1 MHKKAP
7 RQVINSKKILLL
19 LIKNSLIS
27 IILILFMTSPL
38 FGQSEDEKRF
48 ALRTAFVVNAL
59 TYNLDKQNSVGF
71 HFGQIPP
78 TKINL
83 NNVETLEKNFYGLN
97 YAYGFDC
104 INCDSYFVV
113 AILNNG
119 SSIII
124 TDDGST
130 YTYSGWG
137 LSLVG
142 GYSWY
147 FENDI
152 SVILGT
158 GPSYSSE
165 SRESENIKSDNGFG
179 TDADERMEKIRFLPL
194 VPFFLIGYSF

>member
-1 MHKKAP
+1 M
-7 RQVINSKKILLL
+7 
-19 LIKNSLIS
+19 KNFLIS

-38 FGQSEDEKRF
+38 FGQSDDEKRF
-48 ALRTAFVVNAL
+48 AFRTAFVAHAL
-59 TYNLDKQNSVGF
+59 TYNLDKQNGVGF
-71 HFGQIPP
+71 HFGHFS
-78 TKINL
+78 TGINE
-83 NNVETLEKNFYGLN
+83 NNIDTIEKTFYGLN

-104 INCDSYFVV
+104 INCDSFFV
-113 AILNNG
+113 ATFLNNG
-119 SSIII
+119 SSIIT

-137 LSLVG
+137 LSIIG

-152 SVILGT
+152 SVIIGT

-165 SRESENIKSDNGFG
+165 SRVSENIKSDNGFG

>member
-1 MHKKAP
+1 
-7 RQVINSKKILLL
+7 
-19 LIKNSLIS
+19 
-27 IILILFMTSPL
+27 MTSPL
-38 FGQSEDEKRF
+38 FGQSDDEKRF
-48 ALRTAFVVNAL
+48 AFRTALVVNAL
-59 TYNLDKQNSVGF
+59 TYNLDKQNSVGV

-78 TKINL
+78 TEINL
-83 NNVETLEKNFYGLN
+83 NNVETLEKKFYGLN

-113 AILNNG
+113 TILNNG

-137 LSLVG
+137 ISLVG

-152 SVILGT
+152 SVIIGT
-158 GPSYSSE
+158 GPAYSSE
-165 SRESENIKSDNGFG
+165 SRISEDIKSDNGFG
-179 TDADERMEKIRFLPL
+179 TDADERMEKISFLPL
-194 VPFFLIGYSF
+194 VPFFLVGYSF

>member
-1 MHKKAP
+1 M
-7 RQVINSKKILLL
+7 
-19 LIKNSLIS
+19 KNFLIS
-27 IILILFMTSPL
+27 IILILFMSSPL
-38 FGQSEDEKRF
+38 FGQSDDEKRF
-48 ALRTAFVVNAL
+48 AFRTALIVNAL
-59 TYNLDKQNSVGF
+59 TYNLDKRNSVGF

-78 TKINL
+78 TEINL

-104 INCDSYFVV
+104 INCDSYFIVT
-113 AILNNG
+113 ILNNG
-119 SSIII
+119 SSIIT

-137 LSLVG
+137 LSIVG

-158 GPSYSSE
+158 GPAYSNE
-165 SRESENIKSDNGFG
+165 KRESEDIKSVNSFG

>member
-1 MHKKAP
+1 M
-7 RQVINSKKILLL
+7 
-19 LIKNSLIS
+19 KNYLIS
-27 IILILFMTSPL
+27 IILILFLTSPL
-38 FGQSEDEKRF
+38 FGQSVDEKKF
-48 ALRTAFVVNAL
+48 SFRTAFIAHAL

-71 HFGQIPP
+71 QFGHFSTGISE
-78 TKINL
+78 
-83 NNVETLEKNFYGLN
+83 NNIDTIEKTFYGLN

-104 INCDSYFVV
+104 INCDSYFV
-113 AILNNG
+113 ATFLNNG
-119 SSIII
+119 KSIIT

-137 LSLVG
+137 LSIIG

-158 GPSYSSE
+158 GPAYSNE

>member
-1 MHKKAP
+1 M
-7 RQVINSKKILLL
+7 
-19 LIKNSLIS
+19 KNYLVF
-27 IILILFMTSPL
+27 IILIFFMASPL
-38 FGQSEDEKRF
+38 FGQSANEKRF
-48 ALRTAFVVNAL
+48 AFRTALVVNAL
-59 TYNLDKQNSVGF
+59 TYNLDKQNGVGF

-78 TKINL
+78 TEINKD
-83 NNVETLEKNFYGLN
+83 NVETLEKSFYGFN

-113 AILNNG
+113 TILNNG
-119 SSIII
+119 SSVIT

-137 LSLVG
+137 LSVVG

-158 GPSYSSE
+158 GPLYSGE
-165 SRESENIKSDNGFG
+165 SKESENIKSDKGFG
-179 TDADERMEKIRFLPL
+179 KDADGRMEKISFLPL
-194 VPFFLIGYSF
+194 VPFFLVGYSF